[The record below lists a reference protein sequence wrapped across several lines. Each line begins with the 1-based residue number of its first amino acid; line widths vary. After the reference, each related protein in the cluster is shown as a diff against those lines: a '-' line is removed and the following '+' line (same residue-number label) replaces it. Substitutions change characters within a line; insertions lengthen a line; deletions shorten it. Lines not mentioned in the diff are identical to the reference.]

1 VVQIEG
7 VGVTDRDG
15 WWLVDRLRAAGRADD
30 VTAAYAIQIGLECGE
45 EAGCLTS
52 VEKDA
57 VILAL
62 WQHPVTLIGLRNR
75 LARDRLDRTD

>member
-1 VVQIEG
+1 MARIEG

-30 VTAAYAIQIGLECGE
+30 VTAAYAIQIGLECGVE
-45 EAGCLTS
+45 TGCLTS
-52 VEKDA
+52 FEKDA

-62 WQHPVTLIGLRNR
+62 WQHPVTLINLRTL